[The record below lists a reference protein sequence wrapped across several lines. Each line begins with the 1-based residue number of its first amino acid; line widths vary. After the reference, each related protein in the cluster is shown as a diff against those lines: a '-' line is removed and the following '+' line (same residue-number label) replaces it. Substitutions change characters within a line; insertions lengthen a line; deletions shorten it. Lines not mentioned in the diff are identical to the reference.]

1 MRFILLLCA
10 LATSLAQAQQSSTS
24 SQPPSASSAA
34 SSSSAA
40 PEDNVPT
47 VVKLAS
53 QKVTIPA
60 AQIPVTTLDGKEGR
74 LGDYD
79 AKVVVVSLWSTIS
92 SDNAFLKDLEALHK
106 SYSGRKDVAIL
117 ALNVDLPK
125 NEDDRNLIRDL
136 AKELG
141 ITFPMLVDKELK
153 LMALANERL
162 RPPGMER
169 NVFVTPRFLLFT
181 QKFEKLEQPPMPTAE
196 NDEEFVEGLRKE
208 VEKVR
213 LRKK

>member
-24 SQPPSASSAA
+24 SQPPST
-34 SSSSAA
+34 SSAA

-60 AQIPVTTLDGKEGR
+60 AQIPVTTLDGKEAR

-106 SYSGRKDVAIL
+106 SYKGRKDVAIL

-125 NEDDRNLIRDL
+125 NEDDRMLIRDL

-153 LMALANERL
+153 LMALTNEKL
-162 RPPGMER
+162 RPPGTER
-169 NVFVTPRFLLFT
+169 NVFVTPRFLLFS
-181 QKFEKLEQPPMPTAE
+181 QKFEKMEQPPMPTTE
-196 NDEEFVEGLRKE
+196 DDEEFVKGLRKE